1 MEVALIIG
9 GFVLYF
15 LFIIGIV
22 YWARNRLKGQHAG
35 SQHKLSDADLFKM
48 MTQANHFLTVEQLVA
63 SSSLD
68 KKEAKARLLHLG
80 YQGVLRSYYDS
91 SGTGKAIYQ
100 LKEEVPLI
108 ASIRSNISTFSE
120 KEIIEMILLHV
131 DDYQVTVA
139 ELVVIFGIDIYE
151 AKALIQRLKKSGH
164 ISTLRKGLKYIY
176 VINQSIRLKE
186 PKFRTSSRK
195 SELQKI
201 QIPSEVRIKIPDAD
215 IIQLAIDHDGKLTPT
230 LLCLK
235 KKISIDEAKQKL
247 EELYEQGAFVMDVD
261 EKNYVMEYRLRDR
274 SLLG

>member
-1 MEVALIIG
+1 MKALVILG
-9 GFVLYF
+9 LVLYF

-22 YWARNRLKGQHAG
+22 YWAKNRLKGQHAL

-48 MTQANHFLTVEQLVA
+48 MTQANHFLTVEQLEA
-63 SSSLD
+63 SSSLT
-68 KKEAKARLLHLG
+68 KKEAKARLQHLG

-91 SGTGKAIYQ
+91 TGTGKAIYQ

-108 ASIRSNISTFSE
+108 ASVRSNINAFSE

-151 AKALIQRLKKSGH
+151 AKALIQRLKKSGK
-164 ISTLRKGLKYIY
+164 ISILRKGFKSIY
-176 VINQSIRLKE
+176 VINQSIHLKE
-186 PKFRTSSRK
+186 PKLRTSSKK
-195 SELQKI
+195 SDLQKL
-201 QIPSEVRIKIPDAD
+201 QIPNEERIKIPDAD
-215 IIQLAIDHDGKLTPT
+215 VIQLAIDHAGKLTPT

-235 KKISIDEAKQKL
+235 KKISIDAAKQKL

-261 EKNYVMEYRLRDR
+261 EENYVMEYRLRDR
-274 SLLG
+274 SLL

>member
-1 MEVALIIG
+1 MEVALIIL

-15 LFIIGIV
+15 LFMIGMV
-22 YWARNRLKGQHAG
+22 YWAKNRLKGQHAG

-151 AKALIQRLKKSGH
+151 AKALIQRLKKSSD
-164 ISTLRKGLKYIY
+164 ISILRKGLKYIY
-176 VINQSIRLKE
+176 VINQSMRLKE
-186 PKFRTSSRK
+186 PKLRTSPKK
-195 SELQKI
+195 SDLQKI
-201 QIPSEVRIKIPDAD
+201 QIPTEERIKIPDAD
-215 IIQLAIDHDGKLTPT
+215 VIQLAIDHDGKLTPT

-235 KKISIDEAKQKL
+235 KKVSIDEAKRKL

-261 EKNYVMEYRLRDR
+261 EANYVMEYRLRDR
-274 SLLG
+274 FLL

>member
-201 QIPSEVRIKIPDAD
+201 QIPTEERIKIPDAD

>member
-100 LKEEVPLI
+100 LKEGVPLI

>member
-1 MEVALIIG
+1 MKILFIIG
-9 GFVLYF
+9 VILYF

-22 YWARNRLKGQHAG
+22 YWAKNRLKGQHAE

-63 SSSLD
+63 SSSLN
-68 KKEAKARLLHLG
+68 KKEAKARLTHLG

-91 SGTGKAIYQ
+91 SGTGNAIYQ

-108 ASIRSNISTFSE
+108 ASIRSNIKTFSE

-151 AKALIQRLKKSGH
+151 SKALIQRLKKSGH
-164 ISTLRKGLKYIY
+164 ISILRKGLKYIY
-176 VINQSIRLKE
+176 VINQSIRLKA
-186 PKFRTSSRK
+186 PKLRTSAKK
-195 SELQKI
+195 SDLQKI
-201 QIPSEVRIKIPDAD
+201 QLPIEQRIKIPDAD
-215 IIQLAIDHDGKLTPT
+215 VIQLAIDHAGKLTPT

-261 EKNYVMEYRLRDR
+261 EVNYVMEYRLRDQ
-274 SLLG
+274 SLL

>member
-1 MEVALIIG
+1 MKALVILGLI
-9 GFVLYF
+9 LYF
-15 LFIIGIV
+15 LFIIGMV
-22 YWARNRLKGQHAG
+22 YWAKNRLKGQHAG

-63 SSSLD
+63 SSTLN
-68 KKEAKARLLHLG
+68 KKEAKARLMHLG
-80 YQGVLRSYYDS
+80 YQGVLRSYYDA

-108 ASIRSNISTFSE
+108 ASVRSNINTFSE
-120 KEIIEMILLHV
+120 TEIIEMILLHV

-151 AKALIQRLKKSGH
+151 AKALIQRLKKGGK
-164 ISTLRKGLKYIY
+164 ISILRKGLKSIY

-186 PKFRTSSRK
+186 PKLRTESKK
-195 SELQKI
+195 SDLLKI
-201 QIPSEVRIKIPDAD
+201 QIPSEERIKIPDAD
-215 IIQLAIDHDGKLTPT
+215 VIQLAIDHKGKLTPT

-261 EKNYVMEYRLRDR
+261 EENYVMEYRLRDQ
-274 SLLG
+274 SLL

>member
-1 MEVALIIG
+1 MKIALLILGTI
-9 GFVLYF
+9 LYF
-15 LFIIGIV
+15 LLITGLV
-22 YWARNRLKGQHAG
+22 YWVKNRVKRQHAE

-48 MTQANHFLTVEQLVA
+48 MTQANHFLTVEQLIA

-68 KKEAKARLLHLG
+68 KKEARARLMHLASHR
-80 YQGVLRSYYDS
+80 VLRSYYDS
-91 SGTGKAIYQ
+91 SGTGNAIYQ

-108 ASIRSNISTFSE
+108 ASIRSNTNALSE

-151 AKALIQRLKKSGH
+151 AKDLIKRLKKSSN
-164 ISTLRKGLKYIY
+164 ISVLRKGLKYIY
-176 VINQSIRLKE
+176 VINQSIHLKE
-186 PKFRTSSRK
+186 PKLRTTSKK
-195 SELQKI
+195 SQLNKI
-201 QIPSEVRIKIPDAD
+201 QIPTEERIQIPDAD
-215 IIQLAIDHDGKLTPT
+215 VIQLAIDHKGKLTPT

-261 EKNYVMEYRLRDR
+261 EENYVMEYRLRDQ
-274 SLLG
+274 SLL

>member
-9 GFVLYF
+9 GFVLYL

-22 YWARNRLKGQHAG
+22 YWAKNRLKGQHAG

-68 KKEAKARLLHLG
+68 KKEAKARLMHLG

-91 SGTGKAIYQ
+91 GGTGKAIYQ

-108 ASIRSNISTFSE
+108 TSIRSNVSTLSE

-201 QIPSEVRIKIPDAD
+201 QIPSEGRIKIPDAD
-215 IIQLAIDHDGKLTPT
+215 VIQLAIDHEGKLTPT

-261 EKNYVMEYRLRDR
+261 EENYVMEYRLRDR

>member
-1 MEVALIIG
+1 MEVALIIL
-9 GFVLYF
+9 GFVLYL
-15 LFIIGIV
+15 LFIIGMV
-22 YWARNRLKGQHAG
+22 YWAKNRLKGQHEG

-63 SSSLD
+63 SSSLNE
-68 KKEAKARLLHLG
+68 KEAKSRLMHLG

-176 VINQSIRLKE
+176 VINQSIHLKE
-186 PKFRTSSRK
+186 PQLRTTPKK
-195 SELQKI
+195 SKLQKI
-201 QIPSEVRIKIPDAD
+201 QIPTEERIKIPDAD
-215 IIQLAIDHDGKLTPT
+215 VIQLAIDHDGKLTPT

-261 EKNYVMEYRLRDR
+261 EENYVMEYRLRDR
-274 SLLG
+274 SLL

>member
-1 MEVALIIG
+1 MKVALVILS
-9 GFVLYF
+9 FVLYF
-15 LFIIGIV
+15 LFIWAIV
-22 YWARNRLKGQHAG
+22 YWSKNRLKGQHAE

-63 SSSLD
+63 SSSLNE
-68 KKEAKARLLHLG
+68 KEAKARLMHLG
-80 YQGVLRSYYDS
+80 IQGVVRSYYDS

-108 ASIRSNISTFSE
+108 PSIRSNVQTLSE
-120 KEIIEMILLHV
+120 KEIIEIILLHV

-151 AKALIQRLKKSGH
+151 AKDLIQRLKKSGH
-164 ISTLRKGLKYIY
+164 LSILRKGFKYIY

-186 PKFRTSSRK
+186 PKLRTTPPK
-195 SELQKI
+195 SQLQKI
-201 QIPSEVRIKIPDAD
+201 PIPTEQRIKIPDAD
-215 IIQLAIDHDGKLTPT
+215 VIQLAIDHDGKLTPT

-261 EKNYVMEYRLRDR
+261 EQNYVMEYHLRDR

>member
-1 MEVALIIG
+1 MEVALIII
-9 GFVLYF
+9 GFVLYL

-68 KKEAKARLLHLG
+68 KKEAKSRLMHLG

-151 AKALIQRLKKSGH
+151 AKALIQRLKKSSH

-186 PKFRTSSRK
+186 PKLRTTSKK

-201 QIPSEVRIKIPDAD
+201 KIPSQERIKIPDAD
-215 IIQLAIDHDGKLTPT
+215 VIQLAIDHDGKLTPT

-261 EKNYVMEYRLRDR
+261 EENYVMEYRLRDR

>member
-1 MEVALIIG
+1 MKILFIIG
-9 GFVLYF
+9 VILYF
-15 LFIIGIV
+15 LFIIGMV
-22 YWARNRLKGQHAG
+22 YWAKNRLKGQHAE

-63 SSSLD
+63 SSSLN
-68 KKEAKARLLHLG
+68 KKEAKARLTHLG

-91 SGTGKAIYQ
+91 SGTGNAIYQ

-108 ASIRSNISTFSE
+108 ASIRSNIKTFSE

-151 AKALIQRLKKSGH
+151 SKALIQRLKKSGH
-164 ISTLRKGLKYIY
+164 ISILRKGLKYIY
-176 VINQSIRLKE
+176 VINQSIRLKA
-186 PKFRTSSRK
+186 PKLRTSAKK
-195 SELQKI
+195 SALQKI
-201 QIPSEVRIKIPDAD
+201 QLPIEQRIKIPDAD
-215 IIQLAIDHDGKLTPT
+215 VIQLAIDHAGKLTPT

-261 EKNYVMEYRLRDR
+261 EVNYVMEYRLRDQ
-274 SLLG
+274 SLL

>member
-1 MEVALIIG
+1 MKVALIIIG
-9 GFVLYF
+9 IILYF
-15 LFIIGIV
+15 LFIAAIV
-22 YWARNRLKGQHAG
+22 YWSKNRLKKQHAA

-68 KKEAKARLLHLG
+68 LKEAKVRFMHLA

-108 ASIRSNISTFSE
+108 SSVRTNIDTLSD
-120 KEIIEMILLHV
+120 KEIVEMILLHV
-131 DDYQVTVA
+131 NDYQVTVA

-151 AKALIQRLKKSGH
+151 AKALIQRLKKNGV
-164 ISTLRKGLKYIY
+164 ISVLRKGFNHIY
-176 VINQSIRLKE
+176 VINQTIHLKE
-186 PKFRTSSRK
+186 PRLRDKTQQRQ
-195 SELQKI
+195 LQKI
-201 QIPSEVRIKIPDAD
+201 KLPQQERIKIPDAD
-215 IIQLAIDHDGKLTPT
+215 VIQLAINHKGKLTPT

-247 EELYEQGAFVMDVD
+247 EELYEQGAFIMDVD
-261 EKNYVMEYRLRDR
+261 EDNYVMEYHLRDR
-274 SLLG
+274 SLLE